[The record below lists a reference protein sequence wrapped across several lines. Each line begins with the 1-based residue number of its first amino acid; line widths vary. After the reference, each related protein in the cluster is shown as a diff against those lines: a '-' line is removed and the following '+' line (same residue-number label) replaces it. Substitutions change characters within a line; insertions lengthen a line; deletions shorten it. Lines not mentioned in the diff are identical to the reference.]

1 MNTVN
6 LVALTNSSARNI
18 FVVPSS
24 FMKWAFDLPQ
34 MFSSDPTQY
43 TTRLPNDI
51 KNDLSVLSGTP
62 LPDEELALSLNSSE
76 NDAYMYVSHFLTGF
90 ASPAAAEE
98 WCARHNLAL
107 HEDEY
112 YGCLTTSN

>member
-6 LVALTNSSARNI
+6 LVALTNPSARNI

-24 FMKWAFDLPQ
+24 FMKWAFNLPQ
-34 MFSSDPTQY
+34 MFSSDPTKY
-43 TTRLPNDI
+43 TICLPEDV
-51 KNDLSVLSGTP
+51 KNDLSALNGAP
-62 LPDEELALSLNSSE
+62 FPNEELSLSLNSSE

-98 WCARHNLAL
+98 WCARHSLAL
-107 HEDEY
+107 QEDEY
-112 YGCLTTSN
+112 YGCLTTSD